1 MGINFSERK
10 FGKSILF
17 THRIWTKKR
26 KYTMENL
33 SRMKI
38 FYWPNFSNGLHWST
52 IVRPNIY
59 SIATRGASTV
69 LWQSWRRRSRRNC
82 PVGELYIILNCPI
95 FVCQP
100 DCNFEY
106 PGMDGVVSVFP
117 NGMKKLLTT
126 RSWDFIGFP
135 MEANR
140 TTTESDII
148 VGMLDTG
155 IWPESASFSDEG
167 YGPPPTKWK
176 GTCQTSSNFT
186 CNK

>member
-1 MGINFSERK
+1 
-10 FGKSILF
+10 
-17 THRIWTKKR
+17 
-26 KYTMENL
+26 
-33 SRMKI
+33 
-38 FYWPNFSNGLHWST
+38 
-52 IVRPNIY
+52 
-59 SIATRGASTV
+59 
-69 LWQSWRRRSRRNC
+69 
-82 PVGELYIILNCPI
+82 
-95 FVCQP
+95 
-100 DCNFEY
+100 
-106 PGMDGVVSVFP
+106 MDGVVSVFP
-117 NGMKKLLTT
+117 NGKKKLLTT

-135 MEANR
+135 VEANR